1 MCLLLVVL
9 PDLAVQGTQESLP
22 LWLLVGL
29 LVRESHHLVLLGVLT
44 HDHLPATTTLGQLAC
59 LHEGVV
65 VLGA

>member
-9 PDLAVQGTQESLP
+9 PDLAVEGSQESLP
-22 LWLLVGL
+22 IWLLVAL
-29 LVRESHHLVLLGVLT
+29 LVSKSHHLVLLGVLID
-44 HDHLPATTTLGQLAC
+44 DHLAATLGQLAS

>member
-1 MCLLLVVL
+1 ML
-9 PDLAVQGTQESLP
+9 PDLAVEGSQESLP
-22 LWLLVGL
+22 VWLLVAL

-44 HDHLPATTTLGQLAC
+44 HDHLPATLGQLAS